1 MKLIE
6 PSCEYWEQKHIVTHI
21 ARCARVCYANEKNTN
36 SYEKD
41 EALVKRLIESGHI
54 SMLRHGT
61 LYYIIPLE
69 IFRDKTN
76 VVGQSIKY
84 FIDFYLHSPY
94 IHKVYDAK
102 YVYISTNKQFINENR
117 CEGLKFY
124 AVTQERFFEYDV
136 TKPIRRFTFYLT
148 TQIGTAR
155 ELNRVSPNNIAE
167 QSTRYCNY
175 SADKF
180 ENEIQFCKPHWYDNN
195 NDKFK
200 EIYNSYLINSE
211 AGYFKLLEEGFLPQD
226 ARGVLPLDTAS
237 KVVYTYTFTE
247 WIEIINK
254 RYYGTTGKPHP
265 NAKIII
271 GMVLD
276 KFKEM
281 GYFTYDENSDDTPS
295 YSKTYTL

>member
-6 PSCEYWEQKHIVTHI
+6 PSCEYWEQRDVVTHI
-21 ARCARVCYANEKNTN
+21 ARCARVCYANEKNEN

-41 EALVKRLIESGHI
+41 EALVKRLIESGHV
-54 SMLRHGT
+54 SMLRHAT
-61 LYYIIPLE
+61 IYYIVPLK
-69 IFRDKTN
+69 IFREIDN
-76 VVGQSIKY
+76 IVGKAIKY
-84 FIDFYLHSPY
+84 FIDLYINSPY
-94 IHKVYDAK
+94 IYKVYDAN
-102 YVYISTNKQFINENR
+102 YVYISTNKQFIEENP
-117 CEGLKFY
+117 CEVLQIY
-124 AVTQERFFEYDV
+124 AVTPERFFEYDV

-148 TQIGTAR
+148 SQLCTTR
-155 ELNRVSPNNIAE
+155 ELNRTSPNNIAE

-175 SADKF
+175 SSDKF
-180 ENEIQFCKPHWYDNN
+180 ENEIQFCKPHWYDNC

-237 KVVYTYTFTE
+237 KVAYTYTFVE
-247 WIEIINK
+247 WVEIINK
-254 RYYGTTGKPHP
+254 RYFGTTGKPHP

-281 GYFTYDENSDDTPS
+281 GYITDDEDPENDTTCS
-295 YSKTYTL
+295 

>member
-6 PSCEYWEQKHIVTHI
+6 PACEYWEQQGVITHI

-41 EALVKRLIESGHI
+41 EALVKRLVDNGHV

-61 LYYIIPLE
+61 LYYIVPLE
-69 IFRDKTN
+69 IFNDKTN
-76 VVGQSIKY
+76 ICAQSIKR
-84 FIDFYLHSPY
+84 FIDLFTTNPY
-94 IHKVYDAK
+94 IYRIYDANHI
-102 YVYISTNKQFINENR
+102 YISTNKQFIKENP
-117 CEGLKFY
+117 CEALKFY
-124 AVTQERFFEYDV
+124 AVTPERFFEYDV
-136 TKPIRRFTFYLT
+136 NKSIRRFTFYLT
-148 TQIGTAR
+148 SQLGTTR
-155 ELNRVSPNNIAE
+155 ELNRTSPNNIAE

-175 SADKF
+175 SKDKF
-180 ENEIQFCKPHWYDNN
+180 ENEIQFCKPHWYDNC

-237 KVVYTYTFTE
+237 KVAYTYTLGE

-254 RYYGTTGKPHP
+254 RYFGTTGKPHP

-281 GYFTYDENSDDTPS
+281 GYIN
-295 YSKTYTL
+295 K

>member
-6 PSCEYWEQKHIVTHI
+6 PSCEYWEQQDVVTHI
-21 ARCARVCYANEKNTN
+21 AKCARVCYANEKNEN

-41 EALVKRLIESGHI
+41 EALVKRLIESGHV
-54 SMLRHGT
+54 SMLRHTT
-61 LYYIIPLE
+61 LYYIVPLE

-76 VVGQSIKY
+76 ITGQSIKY
-84 FIDFYLHSPY
+84 FIDLYINSPY
-94 IHKVYDAK
+94 IYKVYDAK
-102 YVYISTNKQFINENR
+102 YVYISTNKQFVKENP
-117 CEGLKFY
+117 CEALKYY
-124 AVTQERFFEYDV
+124 AVTPERFFEYAV

-148 TQIGTAR
+148 TQISTTR

-175 SADKF
+175 SKDKF
-180 ENEIQFCKPHWYDNN
+180 ENEISVCKPHWYDDANTTLQ
-195 NDKFK
+195 
-200 EIYNSYLINSE
+200 EIYSVICKKAEN
-211 AGYFKLLEEGFLPQD
+211 GYFRLLDEGMLPQD

-237 KVVYTYTFTE
+237 KVVYTYTFKE
-247 WIEIINK
+247 WCDIIDK

-276 KFKEM
+276 KFKEI
-281 GYFTYDENSDDTPS
+281 GYINNND
-295 YSKTYTL
+295 

>member
-6 PSCEYWEQKHIVTHI
+6 PSCEYWEQQDVITHI
-21 ARCARVCYANEKNTN
+21 AKCARVCYANEKNEN

-41 EALVKRLIESGHI
+41 EALVKRLIEHNHI
-54 SMLRHGT
+54 SMLRHGSF
-61 LYYIIPLE
+61 YYIVPLE
-69 IFRDKTN
+69 IFKDKTN
-76 VVGQSIKY
+76 IRARAIKH
-84 FIDFYLHSPY
+84 FIDLFTNSPY
-94 IHKVYDAK
+94 IHKIYDAK
-102 YVYISTNKQFINENR
+102 YVYISTNKQFIRENP
-117 CEGLKFY
+117 CESLKFY
-124 AVTQERFFEYDV
+124 AVTPERFFEYEV

-148 TQIGTAR
+148 TQLSTTR

-180 ENEIQFCKPHWYDNN
+180 ENEIQICKPHWYNN
-195 NDKFK
+195 GELHTKHCYICSLKGAEFD
-200 EIYNSYLINSE
+200 
-211 AGYFKLLEEGFLPQD
+211 YFELLEKGLLPQD

-247 WIEIINK
+247 WLEIINK
-254 RYYGTTGKPHP
+254 RYFGTTGKPHP

-281 GYFTYDENSDDTPS
+281 GYFYD
-295 YSKTYTL
+295 KA

>member
-6 PSCEYWEQKHIVTHI
+6 PSCEYWEQRDVVTHI

-41 EALVKRLIESGHI
+41 EALVKRLIESGHV
-54 SMLRHGT
+54 SMLRHAT
-61 LYYIIPLE
+61 LYYIVPLE
-69 IFRDKTN
+69 IFSDRTN
-76 VVGQSIKY
+76 ISAQSIKR
-84 FIDFYLHSPY
+84 FIDLFTTNPY
-94 IHKVYDAK
+94 IYRIYDAK
-102 YVYISTNKQFINENR
+102 HVYISTNKQFIKENP
-117 CEGLKFY
+117 CEFLKFY
-124 AVTQERFFEYDV
+124 AVTPERFFEYEV
-136 TKPIRRFTFYLT
+136 TKSIRRFTFYLT
-148 TQIGTAR
+148 TQLGTTR
-155 ELNRVSPNNIAE
+155 ELNRASPNNIAE

-175 SADKF
+175 SKDKF
-180 ENEIQFCKPHWYDNN
+180 ENEIQFCKPHWYDNC

-237 KVVYTYTFTE
+237 KVVYTYTFAE

-254 RYYGTTGKPHP
+254 RYFGTTGKPHP

-281 GYFTYDENSDDTPS
+281 GYIKYNEN
-295 YSKTYTL
+295 

>member
-6 PSCEYWEQKHIVTHI
+6 PSCEYWEQQDVVTHI

-61 LYYIIPLE
+61 LYYIVPLE
-69 IFRDKTN
+69 IFKDRTN
-76 VVGQSIKY
+76 ISGQSIKY
-84 FIDFYLHSPY
+84 FIDYFTYNPY
-94 IHKVYDAK
+94 IYKMYDSK
-102 YVYISTNKQFINENR
+102 YVYISTNKQFIKENP
-117 CEGLKFY
+117 CEPLKFY
-124 AVTQERFFEYDV
+124 AVTPERFFEYDV

-148 TQIGTAR
+148 TQISTTR
-155 ELNRVSPNNIAE
+155 ELNRVSPNNISE

-175 SADKF
+175 SKDKF
-180 ENEIQFCKPHWYDNN
+180 ENEIRVCKPHWYDNA
-195 NDKFK
+195 DVYSKSIYRGSLISAESDYFRLLK
-200 EIYNSYLINSE
+200 E
-211 AGYFKLLEEGFLPQD
+211 GHLPQD

-237 KVVYTYTFTE
+237 KVVYTYTFAE

-254 RYYGTTGKPHP
+254 RYFGTTGKPHP

-281 GYFTYDENSDDTPS
+281 GYIINND
-295 YSKTYTL
+295 

>member
-6 PSCEYWEQKHIVTHI
+6 PSCEYWEQRDVITHI

-41 EALVKRLIESGHI
+41 EALVKRLIESGHL
-54 SMLRHGT
+54 SMLRHAT
-61 LYYIIPLE
+61 FYYIIPLSLLKDNFDIIGRTIN
-69 IFRDKTN
+69 IFINRF
-76 VVGQSIKY
+76 SA
-84 FIDFYLHSPY
+84 SPY
-94 IHKVYDAK
+94 LHKVYDSK
-102 YVYISTNKQFINENR
+102 HIYLSTNKQFIKEHP
-117 CEGLKFY
+117 CELLKDY
-124 AVTQERFFEYDV
+124 AVTPERFFEYEV

-148 TQIGTAR
+148 SQLGTTR
-155 ELNRVSPNNIAE
+155 ELNRTSPNNIAE

-175 SADKF
+175 SKDKF
-180 ENEIQFCKPHWYDNN
+180 ENEIQFCKPHWYDNC

-237 KVVYTYTFTE
+237 KVVYTYTFAE
-247 WIEIINK
+247 WCNIIDK

-276 KFKEM
+276 IFKQM
-281 GYFTYDENSDDTPS
+281 GYITNDENQ
-295 YSKTYTL
+295 

>member
-6 PSCEYWEQKHIVTHI
+6 PSCEYWEQRDVVTHI

-41 EALVKRLIESGHI
+41 EALVKRLIESGHV
-54 SMLRHGT
+54 SMLRHAT
-61 LYYIIPLE
+61 LYYIVPLE
-69 IFRDKTN
+69 IFKEIDN
-76 VVGQSIKY
+76 IVGQAIKY
-84 FIDFYLHSPY
+84 FINYYLHSPY
-94 IHKVYDAK
+94 IHKVYSAK
-102 YVYISTNKQFINENR
+102 YVYISTNKQFINENP

-124 AVTQERFFEYDV
+124 AVTPERFFEYDV

-148 TQIGTAR
+148 TQISTTR

-175 SADKF
+175 NKDKF
-180 ENEIQFCKPHWYDNN
+180 ENEISVCKPHWYDDANATLQG
-195 NDKFK
+195 
-200 EIYNSYLINSE
+200 IYSVICKKAES
-211 AGYFKLLEEGFLPQD
+211 GYFKLLEEGFLPQD

-237 KVVYTYTFTE
+237 KVVYTYTFEE

-254 RYYGTTGKPHP
+254 RYFGTTGKPHP

-281 GYFTYDENSDDTPS
+281 GYITDGKN
-295 YSKTYTL
+295 